1 MTNPDDKGGPER
13 TPQQGAPSWV
23 DEVLNAPTAPTRPAA
38 APTPPAASPSW
49 VDDVMNAPQA
59 APAPRPAPAVTSPV
73 GTPVTPA
80 PQAASAWPEDL
91 RIPEPAPR
99 AAPTAPADT
108 DWVSRATGAQAK
120 DPVMPQGPYTAPAE
134 PRSDFDSLG
143 ASARQAMQQ
152 VNSAIS
158 SGDVGQKKVI
168 AGLLGIILGSL
179 GVHKFY
185 LGMTTPGLIMLGV
198 NVGVWILALL
208 LGLITLGVGLIVTVP
223 LASLVSGAIGL
234 LGLVEGIIYLTKS
247 DADFEREYVIGKK
260 AWL

>member
-1 MTNPDDKGGPER
+1 MTNPDDKAGTDR
-13 TPQQGAPSWV
+13 TPQGNAPSWV
-23 DEVLNAPTAPTRPAA
+23 DEVLNAPAAAPRPAA
-38 APTPPAASPSW
+38 PPAAPAAPAPSW
-49 VDDVMNAPQA
+49 VDDVVTGPQA
-59 APAPRPAPAVTSPV
+59 APAAFPSQPAPPAAPAVSA
-73 GTPVTPA
+73 A
-80 PQAASAWPEDL
+80 PTWPEDL

-99 AAPTAPADT
+99 AAPAAPTVTADG

-120 DPVMPQGPYTAPAE
+120 DPVMPQGPYAAPASA
-134 PRSDFDSLG
+134 RSELDSLG
-143 ASARQAMQQ
+143 DSARQAMQQ
-152 VNSAIS
+152 VSSAIS
-158 SGDVGQKKVI
+158 SSDVGQKKVI

-208 LGLITLGVGLIVTVP
+208 LGLVTLGVGLIVTIP

-247 DADFEREYVIGKK
+247 DPDFERDYVIGKK